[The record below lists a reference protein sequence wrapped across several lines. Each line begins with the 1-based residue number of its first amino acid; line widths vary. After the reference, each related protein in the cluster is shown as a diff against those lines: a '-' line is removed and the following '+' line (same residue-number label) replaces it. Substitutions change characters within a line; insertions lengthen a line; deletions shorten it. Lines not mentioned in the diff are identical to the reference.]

1 MHNNISFSRRK
12 PQMCCWRDNAF
23 VVAPPWHLPLTG
35 DGPDLPQISHENLAS
50 IGAAVAQSPF
60 TRFSRYGLM

>member
-1 MHNNISFSRRK
+1 
-12 PQMCCWRDNAF
+12 MCCWRDNAF